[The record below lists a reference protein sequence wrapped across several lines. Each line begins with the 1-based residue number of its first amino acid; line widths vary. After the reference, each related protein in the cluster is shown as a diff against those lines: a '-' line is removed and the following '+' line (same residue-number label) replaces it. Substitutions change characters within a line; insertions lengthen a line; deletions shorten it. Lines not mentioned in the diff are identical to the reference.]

1 MKLNRKANIVGALMI
16 AGGAIASGASITSG
30 AMAADDSG
38 DAPTANAVVIGSA
51 SADGDAYQ
59 CEFDDLELP
68 TIDVSTMPAGVLP
81 DGIDAQV
88 GVIVSGEDAD
98 AAGTQIVTNIDGAMP
113 LPPGAGAIEVTIGDD
128 GEIVA
133 TDPDG
138 NPIDT
143 GDVQIGVAVG
153 GSGTVSIDDSGAV
166 ILSASG
172 ELPDGAAPVPA
183 EALPAEASPVEV
195 REGTPEECAA
205 LLEQTT
211 AMPGVP
217 TVPGVAEVPGL
228 PTVPGVAEAPAAPQ
242 TTAAP

>member
-133 TDPDG
+133 TGPDG

-172 ELPDGAAPVPA
+172 ELPDEFEPVATEMTPI
-183 EALPAEASPVEV
+183 EV